1 MERILLAGDY
11 PNLTYLE
18 LFDFR
23 QELMF
28 NNVTDDSVFRSI
40 FKDRI
45 TDLILHNND
54 EYINEELS
62 KTYTKNIYAHIMVLF
77 QNLKHLTIATPSV
90 NEYPFLSLKNLPSTT
105 FFSTTLTVLCLNVMC
120 FDDCLYLLDDCLPQ
134 LTTFIV
140 QIHDLS
146 FSSLMSANMVS

>member
-62 KTYTKNIYAHIMVLF
+62 EIYTKNIYAHIMVLF
-77 QNLKHLTIATPSV
+77 QNLKHLTIVTSSV
-90 NEYPFLSLKNLPSTT
+90 NEYP
-105 FFSTTLTVLCLNVMC
+105 
-120 FDDCLYLLDDCLPQ
+120 
-134 LTTFIV
+134 
-140 QIHDLS
+140 
-146 FSSLMSANMVS
+146 